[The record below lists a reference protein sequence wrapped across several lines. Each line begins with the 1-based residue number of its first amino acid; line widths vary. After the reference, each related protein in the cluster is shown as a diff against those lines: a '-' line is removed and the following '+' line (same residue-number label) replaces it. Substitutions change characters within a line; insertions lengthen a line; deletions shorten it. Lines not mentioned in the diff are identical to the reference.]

1 MKNQR
6 KEKPCFGIRVSGSVQ
21 CKENT
26 AKILVRQIIITLLLN
41 LFAVHSVISDV
52 NLPGIF
58 GDNMVLQC
66 GMKLPVWGT
75 ADPGERV
82 TVTINGNSAGTKTE
96 EDGHWMVGMK
106 KMEVGGPYEMNVR
119 GNNTITF
126 TNVMVGEVW
135 VCSGQ
140 SNMQLAVRALKDID
154 DEVASADYPDIRLFT
169 VDRVSKETPQF
180 DFSGKR
186 PEWILCSPETVLDF
200 SAVAFF
206 FGRELHEELDV
217 PIGLINSSWGGSIA
231 EAWTRFEILESD
243 PELKPIVDNLD
254 SVIAAY
260 PKAKELYDKRIAEQQ
275 KARAEGKPVKE
286 YILPPRGPGER
297 DYPSGLYN
305 AMIAPMIPYGIKGAI
320 WYQGESNSVRAY
332 QYRTLFP
339 AMIRDW
345 RKAWKQG
352 NFPFLFVQLANW
364 ETDNVAVQGGWGSWP
379 ELREAQL
386 MTLSVPKTAMA
397 VIIDIGDESNIHPN
411 NKWDVGN
418 RLALGALH
426 VAYGRDVIY
435 SGPIYKSMK
444 RKGNSI
450 RLRFEH
456 AADGLVT
463 GDGGTL
469 KGFTI
474 TGKDRVFYPAA
485 ARIES
490 DEVIVTSNKVSE
502 PVAVRY
508 GWDDNPECNLFN
520 SAGLPASPFR
530 TDNWTGITEG
540 KLKP

>member
-1 MKNQR
+1 M
-6 KEKPCFGIRVSGSVQ
+6 E
-21 CKENT
+21 
-26 AKILVRQIIITLLLN
+26 
-41 LFAVHSVISDV
+41 
-52 NLPGIF
+52 
-58 GDNMVLQC
+58 
-66 GMKLPVWGT
+66 
-75 ADPGERV
+75 
-82 TVTINGNSAGTKTE
+82 
-96 EDGHWMVGMK
+96 
-106 KMEVGGPYEMNVR
+106 KMEAGGPYKMIIT

-126 TNVMVGEVW
+126 TNVMIGEVW

-140 SNMQLAVRALKDID
+140 SNMQWTVKATKGID

-169 VDRVSKETPQF
+169 VDRVSKETPQY

-186 PEWILCSPETVLDF
+186 PMWTPCNPKTVLDF

-206 FGRELHEELDV
+206 FGRELHEKLNT
-217 PIGLINSSWGGSIA
+217 PIGLIKSCWGGSVA
-231 EAWTRFEILESD
+231 EAWMRFETIEST
-243 PELKPIVDNLD
+243 PELKPIIDNLD

-260 PKAKELYDKRIAEQQ
+260 PEAKERYDKKIAEQQ
-275 KARAEGKPVKE
+275 KARAEGKAVKE

-305 AMIAPMIPYGIKGAI
+305 AMLAPMIPYGIRGVI
-320 WYQGESNSVRAY
+320 WYQGESNSVRAH

-339 AMIRDW
+339 TMIRDW

-352 NFPFLFVQLANW
+352 NFPFLFVQLSNW
-364 ETDNVAVQGGWGSWP
+364 ETDNVAVQRGWGSWP

-386 MTLSVPKTAMA
+386 MTLSVPNTAMA
-397 VIIDIGDESNIHPN
+397 VTIDIGDESNIHPN
-411 NKWDVGN
+411 NKWDVGH

-426 VAYGRDVIY
+426 VAYGSDVIY

-444 RKGNSI
+444 IDGNSI
-450 RLRFEH
+450 RLLFEH
-456 AADGLVT
+456 VSDGLGN
-463 GDGGTL
+463 GDGGSL
-469 KGFTI
+469 RGFAI
-474 TGKDRVFYPAA
+474 AGKNRVFYPAV

-530 TDNWTGITEG
+530 TDNWQGITEG